1 MGAPAADRIGSVRRA
16 AIGAALALALAG
28 TAGCSTEPIG
38 TGSVQARPPSTTTS
52 TAPAAAPSTSTTS
65 TPGAPT
71 DPTPPVPELASVDAL
86 AVRPADD
93 PGGAPYRRDEFGDGW
108 AYDPSTGCNVR
119 ERVLIEESL
128 VPPQVDDRCRSSQ
141 GRWRS
146 AYDGVETDD
155 PADLQVDHVVPLSD
169 AWRAGAAT
177 WTRERRLAFAND
189 LEDPAT
195 LVAVTGRSNQQKG
208 DRTPDEWLPEAL
220 DARCGYVRSW
230 VRIKARWDLS
240 VHPAEK
246 SALVRILEGC

>member
-1 MGAPAADRIGSVRRA
+1 MGAPAADRIGNVRRA
-16 AIGAALALALAG
+16 VVATALALALAG
-28 TAGCSTEPIG
+28 TVGCATEPIG
-38 TGSVQARPPSTTTS
+38 TGSVQAPPSSTTTS
-52 TAPAAAPSTSTTS
+52 TAALPATSTSTTS
-65 TPGAPT
+65 DAGTPT

-86 AVRPADD
+86 AVRPTDD
-93 PGGAPYRRDEFGDGW
+93 PGGEPYRRDEFGDGW
-108 AYDPSTGCNVR
+108 QYDPSTGCNVR

-155 PADLQVDHVVPLSD
+155 PADLQIDHVVPLSD

-177 WTRERRLAFAND
+177 WTRDRRIAFAND

-195 LVAVTGRSNQQKG
+195 LAAVTGRSNQQKG
-208 DRTPDEWLPEAL
+208 DRTPDEWLPEAAG
-220 DARCGYVRSW
+220 ARCEYARSW
-230 VRIKARWDLS
+230 VRIKARWGLS

-246 SALVRILEGC
+246 AALVRVLEGC